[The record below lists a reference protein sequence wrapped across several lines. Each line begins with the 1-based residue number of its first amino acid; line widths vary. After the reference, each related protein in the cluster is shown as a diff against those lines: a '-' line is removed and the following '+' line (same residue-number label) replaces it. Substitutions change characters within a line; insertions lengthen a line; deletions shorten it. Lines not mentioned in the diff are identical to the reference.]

1 MLVTLS
7 VRRLQGAEV
16 AGAAASSA
24 VFFVKVG
31 SQHKV
36 SELQAT
42 LRKLFGLEPDA
53 KVPLL
58 LNGVELSPAVSPT
71 EVRMRNLPCFACA
84 IFHVSHILRCASLFA
99 RVSRRPG
106 WRAYWCRN

>member
-71 EVRMRNLPCFACA
+71 EVRMRNLPCFASRALRHRLRMCEPLCPCFA
-84 IFHVSHILRCASLFA
+84 STRLACIL
-99 RVSRRPG
+99 VP
-106 WRAYWCRN
+106 